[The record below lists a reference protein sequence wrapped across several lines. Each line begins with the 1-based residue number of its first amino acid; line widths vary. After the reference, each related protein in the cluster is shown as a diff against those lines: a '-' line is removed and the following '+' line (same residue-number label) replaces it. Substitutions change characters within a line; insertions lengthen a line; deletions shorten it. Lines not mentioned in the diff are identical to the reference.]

1 MALSGSFNATRSPSL
16 PVRRTSTKAAQGLA
30 RWPPAQTQTCP
41 RLARSLSLAG
51 YARAV
56 HSMTAETTSSA
67 PGGSVSVLLVPH
79 RSLSRSGLVIFLV
92 AQSLAAGGF
101 AALAAWQG
109 NVLAPLFALVE
120 LGGLGACLWVVWRA
134 SGLGQMITLTPSR
147 LEVVTAKGAAPTV
160 HFHPYWVRVH
170 LQPGRRPGWPS
181 RLMLGSH
188 GRELEVGKFLNEAER
203 RILAQRLSDL
213 LRPMQAAG
221 RSSGTSIQGDSE

>member
-1 MALSGSFNATRSPSL
+1 
-16 PVRRTSTKAAQGLA
+16 
-30 RWPPAQTQTCP
+30 
-41 RLARSLSLAG
+41 
-51 YARAV
+51 
-56 HSMTAETTSSA
+56 MTAETTSSA

-120 LGGLGACLWVVWRA
+120 LGGLAACLWLVWRA

-147 LEVVTAKGAAPTV
+147 LEVVTAKGGARRRCIFIRTGCG
-160 HFHPYWVRVH
+160 VH
-170 LQPGRRPGWPS
+170 LQPGRRPGWLWS
-181 RLMLGSH
+181 RLMLASH

-213 LRPMQAAG
+213 LRPMQATG